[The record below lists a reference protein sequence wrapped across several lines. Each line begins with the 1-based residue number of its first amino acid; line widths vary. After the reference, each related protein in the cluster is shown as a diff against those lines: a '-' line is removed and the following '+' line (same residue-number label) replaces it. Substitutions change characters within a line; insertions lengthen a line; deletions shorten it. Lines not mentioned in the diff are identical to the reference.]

1 MKNVF
6 LFLSI
11 FSLMLSS
18 CSSDSDSNE
27 TDTVGITAKIN
38 GAPWASDVAVA
49 NISNVDAG
57 ETNGTALQIIGTKQD
72 MSVIT
77 IQIPVTSLSEGS
89 FSYNS
94 NSNAMMTYVSANSGD
109 MYTSLETGG
118 QFNLNITDLNLAGG
132 TLSGTFNATLKNFS
146 GETVTI
152 TDGAINAIL
161 IVGTQLYSNGSM
173 SLSRNGSAVFTMDN
187 DNSDGKY
194 LLISENSLD
203 NSVGVAGYNATI
215 SSQFGVYYIQF
226 PKTVTPGTYNLVTST
241 GFGADVSTD
250 DETDYNVTSGT
261 LTVTSHNG
269 NTVVGTFSFNAN
281 NGSQTLNVTNGNFSI
296 THN

>member
-1 MKNVF
+1 
-6 LFLSI
+6 
-11 FSLMLSS
+11 MLSS